1 MTPAKIV
8 ISKFGGVRA
17 TARALGLN
25 ASTVCQWDN
34 EKERGGTGG
43 VIPQKYFKTIMD
55 TFPEVT
61 LEQLCFGSH

>member
-1 MTPAKIV
+1 
-8 ISKFGGVRA
+8 
-17 TARALGLN
+17 LN